1 MIDEDQIIRHTRVD
15 GRSIAWSVIGDGPPL
30 FLGAW
35 WASHL
40 ELDWRDPRFRRFVR
54 GLSDF
59 RTVLRYDRAGTGAS
73 DRDGAPPGSSER
85 EPHTIAALLETVDA
99 GPADVL
105 GISMAVPETVA
116 FTAMHPHLVER
127 LILYGGYSS
136 GSALAPAP
144 ARSSMLTAVGQH
156 WGIGSRLLADVFLP
170 DATPAER
177 IEFATAERRSMT
189 GDVAKA
195 ALSSAYA
202 FDASGFLPHLHVPAL
217 VLNRRGDRAVPVARG
232 RELASQIAGARFIPL
247 DGVNHLPWHGD
258 SSELLRVL
266 LGFIGVAPGV
276 ARVTAGGELTT
287 RERAVLRLVAQG
299 LTDQQIAGNLVVSSH
314 TVHRHVANVR
324 RKLNVSSRAAAVA
337 WAAQHGVV

>member
-1 MIDEDQIIRHTRVD
+1 MIDEDQVIRHTRVE
-15 GRSIAWSVIGDGPPL
+15 GRTIAWSVIGDGPPL

-40 ELDWRDPRFRRFVR
+40 ELDWRDPRFRRFVSS
-54 GLSDF
+54 LSDF

-73 DRDGAPPGSSER
+73 DRSGPPAVGTER
-85 EPHTIAALLETVDA
+85 ESHTIAALLQTVGA

-105 GISMAVPETVA
+105 GISMAVPEAVA

-127 LILYGGYSS
+127 LVLYGGYSA
-136 GSALAPAP
+136 GSTLAPAP
-144 ARSSMLTAVGQH
+144 ARDSMLTAVGQH

-177 IEFATAERRSMT
+177 IEFATAERRAMS
-189 GDVAKA
+189 GDVAQA
-195 ALSSAYA
+195 ALSAVYA
-202 FDASGFLPHLHVPAL
+202 VDASGFLSQLHVPAL
-217 VLNRRGDRAVPVARG
+217 VLNRRGDRVVPVARG
-232 RELASQIAGARFIPL
+232 RELAARIPGARFIPL

-258 SSELLRVL
+258 SADMMRAL
-266 LGFIGVAPGV
+266 LGFLGVSPVV
-276 ARVTAGGELTT
+276 ARAVAGGELTT
-287 RERAVLRLVAQG
+287 RERDVLRLVARG
-299 LTDQQIAGNLVVSSH
+299 LTDQQIAHDLIVSSH